1 MSRKIGVIGGGFGGL
16 SAAIRLA
23 KLGFNVDLFE
33 QNETVGGKANS
44 ISLDGFRFDT
54 GPSLLTMPFVL
65 NELFDFVDEEI
76 NDYIQLQSLDILC
89 KYFYSDGLTVNAYS
103 DRGKLI
109 NEFST
114 KFGESEKL
122 IEKYLNYSKQI
133 YDLTAEL
140 FLFKSFSEISTFLNL
155 SALKTL
161 LQINKL
167 DTFRTMH
174 VANESFFNNKK
185 AIQLFDRYATYNG
198 SNPYLAPATL
208 NIIQHVEYNLGAFIA
223 KKGIYSISLAL
234 ESIAKNVG
242 VNIYKSSKVEQ
253 ILHEKKRVDGLVI
266 NENVKK
272 YHAIISNS
280 DVNNTYKN
288 LLGDN
293 SSKSAIKYSKLQPSS
308 SAIVF
313 YWGVKGNYDNL
324 EIHNILFSDDYQNE
338 FDEIFTKKSIPSDPT
353 IYIYVSSKFNS
364 EDAPPNSE
372 NWFVMINAPFNSGQ
386 EWKIEIEKLREI
398 IIRKIERQLGISLRE
413 NIVCESILNPLKIES
428 KTSSMYGSLYGISS
442 NNKYAAFL
450 RQRNRSKEYKGLY
463 FCGGSAHPGGGIPLV
478 LLSGKIT
485 AELVEKDFK

>member
-1 MSRKIGVIGGGFGGL
+1 MSRKIGIIGGGFGGL

-54 GPSLLTMPFVL
+54 GPSLLTMPCVL

-140 FLFKSFSEISTFLNL
+140 FLFKSFSEISTFFNL

-223 KKGIYSISLAL
+223 KKGIYSISLSL

-253 ILHEKKRVDGLVI
+253 ILHEKKRVDGLLI
-266 NENVKK
+266 NGNVKK

-324 EIHNILFSDDYQNE
+324 EIHNILFSEDYQNE

-372 NWFVMINAPFNSGQ
+372 NWFVMLNAPFNSGQ

>member
-1 MSRKIGVIGGGFGGL
+1 MNRKIGVIGGGLGGL
-16 SAAIRLA
+16 TAAIRLA

-44 ISLDGFRFDT
+44 ISIDGFRFDT

-65 NELFDFVDEEI
+65 NELFDFVDEDI

-109 NEFST
+109 NEFSS
-114 KFGESEKL
+114 KFGESETSF
-122 IEKYLNYSKQI
+122 EKYFEYSKQI

-140 FLFKSFSEISTFLNL
+140 FLFKSFSEISTFCNL

-174 VANESFFNNKK
+174 VANESFFSNKK

-198 SNPYLAPATL
+198 SNPYFAPATL

-234 ESIAKNVG
+234 ESIAKKVG

-253 ILHEKKRVDGLVI
+253 IFHEKKRVDGLVI
-266 NENVKK
+266 NGNVKK

-293 SSKSAIKYSKLQPSS
+293 SSKSAIKYYKLQPSS

-324 EIHNILFSDDYQNE
+324 EIHNILFSDDYKNE
-338 FDEIFTKKSIPSDPT
+338 FDEIFTKQSVPIDPT
-353 IYIYVSSKFNS
+353 IYIYVSSKFNTD
-364 EDAPPNSE
+364 DAPPNSE

-386 EWKIEIEKLREI
+386 EWNFEIEKLREI
-398 IIRKIERQLGISLRE
+398 IIRKIERQLGIALRE
-413 NIVCESILNPLKIES
+413 NIVSESILNPLQIET